1 MLFAGGLYKTK
12 QEKTEAGQ
20 RIRQAWQLF
29 NKCLGEHFMTA
40 VCLKHF
46 GDFLF
51 FENETDALSHYQQAL
66 EMMKNLGLDGRK
78 ESIMTLK
85 NYGVC
90 LKNKGNF
97 EEARNLLE
105 MPRGN

>member
-1 MLFAGGLYKTK
+1 MLEGSIKLNKKRLKLAKGLGKH
-12 QEKTEAGQ
+12 GSF
-20 RIRQAWQLF
+20 F